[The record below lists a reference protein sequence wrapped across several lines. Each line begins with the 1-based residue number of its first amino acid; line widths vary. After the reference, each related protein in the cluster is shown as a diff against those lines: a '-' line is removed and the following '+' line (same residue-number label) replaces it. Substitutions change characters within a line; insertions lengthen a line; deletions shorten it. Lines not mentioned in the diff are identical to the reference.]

1 MIFNKYFYRNIWNT
15 EEDLLA
21 NYKNTYKENLS
32 IFTVK
37 SFPNQEIVGNNK
49 AQKFW
54 LLSEQYDDAEAQ
66 LWDYMQRERIEE
78 EILKWKANY
87 LASDVFT
94 SFHEISFTQLS
105 GGELK

>member
-1 MIFNKYFYRNIWNT
+1 MIFNKYFYRNIWNL

-21 NYKNTYKENLS
+21 TYKNTYKENLS

-37 SFPNQEIVGNNK
+37 SFPNQEIIGKNK
-49 AQKFW
+49 AQKYW
-54 LLSEQYDDAEAQ
+54 LLGEQYDDAEAQ

-94 SFHEISFTQLS
+94 SFHEISFIRRS